1 TRAGQPL
8 ADLKEKIA
16 ALEKSGKKGEAFGYH
31 SRIEKKQDAEKWV
44 QVDLG
49 RSVSIGSIVMHPC
62 NDDFNGIGEGFGF
75 PVRYKVEVSDDA
87 AFQQEVALLGDFTNA
102 DVANP
107 RLAAQSI
114 EAGGRRA
121 RFIRVTA
128 TKLAPRQDDY
138 IFALAELSALTADG
152 NNVASG

>member
-75 PVRYKVEVSDDA
+75 PVRFKIEVSDDPEFA
-87 AFQQEVALLGDFTNA
+87 NAVTVLGDQTHEDFP
-102 DVANP
+102 NP
-107 RLAAQSI
+107 RLMS
-114 EAGGRRA
+114 
-121 RFIRVTA
+121 
-128 TKLAPRQDDY
+128 
-138 IFALAELSALTADG
+138 
-152 NNVASG
+152 VAF